1 MKYPVVLFDL
11 DHTLLDSHA
20 SEQAAFDTTMRSI
33 GVEPT
38 VEVFDTYDRLN
49 QALWR
54 LVETGRLSPNDV
66 KVRRFE
72 QLLGELDAVGD
83 PVEMGATFVAGLTDH
98 GDLYA
103 GAREL
108 LDALLGT
115 VRMAV
120 VTNGIGHVQRGR
132 LERLELERY
141 FEVVSVS
148 GELGMSKPAPAI
160 FDHTLAELRVT
171 DRSNV
176 VMVGDSLASDVAG
189 GLNAGIDTIWFNR
202 HAAQPG
208 AITPT
213 YQTTRLEDVA
223 ALLIG

>member
-1 MKYPVVLFDL
+1 MRYPIVFFDL

-38 VEVFDTYDRLN
+38 ADVFDTYDRLN

-54 LVETGRLSPNDV
+54 LVETGELSPNDV

-98 GDLYA
+98 GDLYS

-132 LERLELERY
+132 LERLELGQY

-160 FDHTLAELRVT
+160 FDHTLAELCVT
-171 DRSNV
+171 DRRNV
-176 VMVGDSLASDVAG
+176 VMIGDSLASDVAG

-208 AITPT
+208 AFTPT
-213 YQTTRLEDVA
+213 HQAMHLDDVF
-223 ALLIG
+223 ALLNG